1 MAGGGGNLR
10 KRKTRPLCP
19 AVALCL
25 SCLAAPSRAE
35 TPAPPNPPAPSEKK
49 AVDLE
54 AKRHDFQGV
63 QDILARSEAQKKK
76 IETEIA
82 SYRDDRAKLVSA
94 LIDAKNSIE
103 DAEAKIA
110 ETQSRLDTL
119 TGSEMAIRR
128 SLESRR
134 GVLIE
139 VLAAL
144 QRMGRKPPPALL
156 AEPEDVLR
164 AIRASML
171 LGAVLPEL
179 RSETEALAGDLQ
191 DLVSLRE
198 SIAREKA
205 DLAAGL
211 QTRRDERA
219 RLEAL
224 VVARQKSIGVA
235 REALAAEQAK
245 EKALAGQAA
254 SLKDLIARMEAE
266 LDSARKAA
274 DEARKA
280 DAERAG
286 LSQAQIE
293 EAKKRFAEAPSRDP
307 ARLAPAIAFADAKGM
322 LSLPAQG
329 TIIKYFGAPSDFGGV
344 EKGLSLATRANAIVS
359 APSDG
364 YIAFSGAWR
373 SFGQLLIINAGGG
386 YYVVL
391 AGMARVDVAVGQFVL
406 AGEPV
411 GNMGDGVTKTAAAV
425 AIGATQ
431 PVLYVEIRK
440 DGMAVD
446 PGPWWSKSEMQR
458 VRG

>member
-1 MAGGGGNLR
+1 M
-10 KRKTRPLCP
+10 
-19 AVALCL
+19 
-25 SCLAAPSRAE
+25 
-35 TPAPPNPPAPSEKK
+35 
-49 AVDLE
+49 
-54 AKRHDFQGV
+54 
-63 QDILARSEAQKKK
+63 QDNIAQFEAQKKK

-82 SYRDDRAKLVSA
+82 SYRDDRAKLISA
-94 LIDAKNSIE
+94 LIDAKNKIE
-103 DAEAKIA
+103 DAETKIA
-110 ETQSRLDTL
+110 EAQSRLDTL
-119 TGSEMAIRR
+119 TGSETAIRR

-205 DLAAGL
+205 DLSGGL
-211 QTRRDERA
+211 QVRRDERA

-224 VVARQKSIGVA
+224 VAARQKSIGVA

-245 EKALAGQAA
+245 EKALASQAA
-254 SLKDLIARMEAE
+254 SLKDLIARMETE
-266 LDSARKAA
+266 IESARKAA
-274 DEARKA
+274 EEARKA
-280 DAERAG
+280 DEERAK
-286 LSQAQIE
+286 LSQEQID
-293 EAKKRFAEAPSRDP
+293 EAKKRFAQTPQRDP
-307 ARLAPAIAFADAKGM
+307 ARLAPAIAFADARGM

-329 TIIKYFGAPSDFGGV
+329 AIIKYYGAPSDFGGV

-364 YIAFSGAWR
+364 YIAFGGPWR

-411 GNMGDGVTKTAAAV
+411 GNMGDGATKTAAAV

-431 PVLYVEIRK
+431 PVLYVEFRK
-440 DGMAVD
+440 DGAAID
-446 PGPWWSKSEMQR
+446 PGPWWSKAEMQR

>member
-1 MAGGGGNLR
+1 MTKRTTERKGMAGFFR
-10 KRKTRPLCP
+10 
-19 AVALCL
+19 AALAL
-25 SCLAAPSRAE
+25 ALLCLAAPSRAQA
-35 TPAPPNPPAPSEKK
+35 PAPPSPPAPSDKK
-49 AVDLE
+49 AADLE

-63 QDILARSEAQKKK
+63 RDNLAQSEARKMK
-76 IETEIA
+76 IEDEIF
-82 SYRDDRAKLVSA
+82 SYRNDRAKLVSA
-94 LIDAKNSIE
+94 LIDAKNKIE
-103 DAEAKIA
+103 DAEAKVA
-110 ETQSRLDTL
+110 ESQSRLDTL
-119 TGSEMAIRR
+119 TGSESAIRR

-179 RSETEALAGDLQ
+179 RSETEALASDLQ

-211 QTRRDERA
+211 QARRDERA

-224 VVARQKSIGVA
+224 IVARQKSIGVA
-235 REALAAEQAK
+235 REALTAEQAR

-254 SLKDLIARMEAE
+254 NLKDLIARMETE

-274 DEARKA
+274 EEARKA
-280 DAERAG
+280 DADRAK
-286 LSQAQIE
+286 LSQEQIE
-293 EAKKRFAEAPSRDP
+293 EAKKRFAEAASRDP
-307 ARLAPAIAFADAKGM
+307 ARLAPAIAFADTKGM
-322 LSLPAQG
+322 LSLPAPG
-329 TIIKYFGAPSDFGGV
+329 TIVKYYGAPSDFGGV

-364 YIAFSGAWR
+364 YIAFSGPWR

-411 GNMGDGVTKTAAAV
+411 GNMGDGATKTAAAV

-431 PVLYVEIRK
+431 PVLYVEFRK
-440 DGMAVD
+440 DGAAID

>member
-1 MAGGGGNLR
+1 MAGRGEKARERGQRVGRVTL
-10 KRKTRPLCP
+10 
-19 AVALCL
+19 AVVGLCL
-25 SCLAAPSRAE
+25 ATPSRAQAPAQQ
-35 TPAPPNPPAPSEKK
+35 PAPGRSDGKTA
-49 AVDLE
+49 DLE
-54 AKRHDFQGV
+54 GKRHDFQGV
-63 QDILARSEAQKKK
+63 QESLAQSEARKKK
-76 IETEIA
+76 IEDEIA
-82 SYRDDRAKLVSA
+82 SYRNDRARLISA
-94 LIDAKNSIE
+94 LIDAKNRID
-103 DAEAKIA
+103 DAEAKVA
-110 ETQSRLDTL
+110 EVQSRLDTL
-119 TGSEMAIRR
+119 TGSETAIRR

-134 GVLIE
+134 GVLTE

-179 RSETEALAGDLQ
+179 RSETEALAGDLR

-211 QTRRDERA
+211 LAQRDERT

-224 VVARQKSIGVA
+224 VAARQKTIGA
-235 REALAAEQAK
+235 AGEALAAEQAK

-254 SLKDLIARMEAE
+254 DLKDLIARMENE

-274 DEARKA
+274 EEARKA
-280 DAERAG
+280 DEARAR
-286 LSQAQIE
+286 LTQEQIE
-293 EAKKRFAEAPSRDP
+293 EAKKRFAEAPQRDS

-329 TIIKYFGAPSDFGGV
+329 TIIRFFGAPSDFGGV

-364 YIAFSGAWR
+364 YIAFSGPWR

-391 AGMARVDVAVGQFVL
+391 AGLARVDVAVGQFVL

-411 GNMGDGVTKTAAAV
+411 GSMGDGAAKTAAAV

-431 PVLYVEIRK
+431 PVLYVEFRK
-440 DGMAVD
+440 DGAAVD